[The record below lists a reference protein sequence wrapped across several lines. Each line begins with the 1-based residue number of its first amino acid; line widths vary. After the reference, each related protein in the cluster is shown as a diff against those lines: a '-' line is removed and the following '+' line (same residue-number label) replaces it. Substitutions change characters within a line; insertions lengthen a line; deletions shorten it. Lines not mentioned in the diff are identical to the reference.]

1 MHARPYERLRGIC
14 PKCGKHCPGYDT
26 KYKDESTWRG
36 PNLNG
41 TIVEVVYQPKRI
53 ECSEHGVLTER
64 IPWQDGTSRFL
75 PDFNNEVAF
84 LALSCPKTVVT
95 EFMAINWRTV
105 GNCIQAAHDR
115 LEPDP
120 KQRLHG
126 LRRFCVDETSYEKGH
141 SYITVVYDMDRNRVV
156 WLKKGFGLEV
166 FKEFCEALSEEE
178 RQGVEVVAGD
188 GAKWID
194 TCVKQYFPNAKRC
207 IDFFHVVSWVNEAL
221 DQTRRSLARKAQ
233 QEYERTKDRIDKE
246 IQERKRAER
255 AAREGYIDAQRELH
269 ALKSRRG
276 RPSRRRMELEA
287 KIAAYEEEFN
297 GAEPLSGERGQR
309 GKYTG
314 EQLSMLDALEQNAN
328 QIKGVKYALTM
339 NYEDIQ
345 EQNRARIDLIEASYP
360 DLYRAYQL
368 KERLRI
374 ILHLK
379 DPYLA
384 EQELQKWIAEA
395 RGSELQFFVPLADKI
410 ERHLDNVLRSIE
422 CHANSARS
430 EATNTTIKALIKVA
444 RGFRNLDNLFALIML
459 RCSDIVIPL
468 HNRFRPD
475 AQHQAYLRELANQRK
490 ADREN
495 AKRQAFGFHYSPT
508 QGT

>member
-1 MHARPYERLRGIC
+1 MTPDTSIMAKLLHVKGMHIEKVEVGSGSRTKGGETWSFEKIVVHARPYERLRGIC

-53 ECSEHGVLTER
+53 ECSE
-64 IPWQDGTSRFL
+64 
-75 PDFNNEVAF
+75 
-84 LALSCPKTVVT
+84 
-95 EFMAINWRTV
+95 
-105 GNCIQAAHDR
+105 
-115 LEPDP
+115 
-120 KQRLHG
+120 
-126 LRRFCVDETSYEKGH
+126 
-141 SYITVVYDMDRNRVV
+141 
-156 WLKKGFGLEV
+156 
-166 FKEFCEALSEEE
+166 
-178 RQGVEVVAGD
+178 
-188 GAKWID
+188 WID

-221 DQTRRSLARKAQ
+221 DQTRRNLARKAQ
-233 QEYERTKDRIDKE
+233 QEYKRTKDRIDKE

-339 NYEDIQ
+339 FALVSELSMEFDVTFDMN
-345 EQNRARIDLIEASYP
+345 
-360 DLYRAYQL
+360 QL
-368 KERLRI
+368 K
-374 ILHLK
+374 LK
-379 DPYLA
+379 D
-384 EQELQKWIAEA
+384 
-395 RGSELQFFVPLADKI
+395 
-410 ERHLDNVLRSIE
+410 SIP
-422 CHANSARS
+422 S
-430 EATNTTIKALIKVA
+430 TL
-444 RGFRNLDNLFALIML
+444 LLNLFRA
-459 RCSDIVIPL
+459 C
-468 HNRFRPD
+468 
-475 AQHQAYLRELANQRK
+475 
-490 ADREN
+490 
-495 AKRQAFGFHYSPT
+495 
-508 QGT
+508 